1 MNLVHPPGGRGGQ
14 GVPALMSLYTGD
26 NADCLTRG
34 RLVCALCVILAYAL
48 PMSGLPYVCLDCY
61 LIVIKLRLPMLA
73 HRV

>member
-1 MNLVHPPGGRGGQ
+1 
-14 GVPALMSLYTGD
+14 MSLYIGD

-48 PMSGLPYVCLDCY
+48 PMSGPPYVCLDCY